1 MSKREAKSG
10 TGSGHVPH
18 VGAKGDGAP
27 RPHPPVLPAAASSR
41 ASASS
46 GGTKRKQWVPP
57 ADCTPLPP
65 QSAAGKGAF
74 VGRGGQH
81 DGAWRAAWE
90 RQVGGG
96 SQQTNRVPR
105 PGGSRC
111 VSIRFCWAPAAQVK
125 GGRIWLPPPQTSPRG
140 QGPSLSSIS
149 SGEPGSPQG
158 HTSQQAAE
166 LGTTTIRKH
175 RERHPDFAQVAPCP
189 HPCPAPVH
197 SPYPTPTAAP
207 IPPWLSTYPS
217 WVGARD
223 ESQHRKTEGR
233 EGRETPELAP
243 LVANLS
249 SISSNPYAP
258 E

>member
-1 MSKREAKSG
+1 MGQGLATCPMWGPKE
-10 TGSGHVPH
+10 TEPH
-18 VGAKGDGAP
+18 ARTLLFSPQQQAAG
-27 RPHPPVLPAAASSR
+27 PVLVLEAQRGNSGSPLQTAHPYRPSQQQGREHLWGEGASMMEP
-41 ASASS
+41 
-46 GGTKRKQWVPP
+46 GEQP
-57 ADCTPLPP
+57 
-65 QSAAGKGAF
+65 GKG
-74 VGRGGQH
+74 R
-81 DGAWRAAWE
+81 W
-90 RQVGGG
+90 GGG